1 MSHLIRLESPLLLTI
16 KSHSKQQQR
25 QRKRKRKKENNQGK
39 TTQIFGR
46 EKVKKIKFKEK
57 HSM

>member
-16 KSHSKQQQR
+16 KRHSKQQQT
-25 QRKRKRKKENNQGK
+25 KGKEKNPENNQGK

>member
-1 MSHLIRLESPLLLTI
+1 MSHLIRLESPLLLT
-16 KSHSKQQQR
+16 KNVTQNSNKP
-25 QRKRKRKKENNQGK
+25 KEKKKKKENNQGK